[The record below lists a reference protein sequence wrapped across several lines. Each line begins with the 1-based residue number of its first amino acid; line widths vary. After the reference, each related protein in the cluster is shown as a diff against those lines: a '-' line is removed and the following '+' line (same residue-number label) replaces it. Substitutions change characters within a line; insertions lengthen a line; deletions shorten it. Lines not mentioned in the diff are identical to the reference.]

1 MKRWCVVR
9 DKDGNVIEPTPKPEP
24 KPKAKPG
31 AKKRGRPKAEP
42 QEGLEAELGQQLT
55 KRVYKGIE
63 TKVIERLAALEEVVH
78 PLEQMAA
85 LQQQL
90 AERDAE
96 IAALK
101 KANPS
106 AGAEADELSAEEKLA
121 VALESNFITPPAKKS
136 IDLLIDE
143 AHRLEAL
150 TSPDSDMAT
159 PEQQGQLGAVC
170 GKAYA
175 ESSAEAGA
183 SGGTQGYLGAEKG
196 RQLGHLGK
204 SSGQIGAS
212 SGKLGASSGHLGG
225 KFGHHGGRP
234 KNEPLEP
241 EPEGGAVPD
250 QWLKQNL
257 NPKRFEPNAAS
268 IKKFQDYCRTK
279 LKEEGKGDSE
289 LDSEFM
295 KRRVQRYFP
304 GKTTRYLMSVWN
316 DTEKAARVEELE
328 LGTRGGFRKKG
339 EHSILR
345 LHLGKGIRALAKPE
359 SNKKSA
365 FHSMFVSVEEKF
377 KKWRAAGQYVDKYD
391 LLVEF
396 QELLKAK
403 IDELENEKKITGM
416 LTASRV
422 RLLDACTKKRD
433 KMHDKTKNQEK
444 TVDQMQKLFG
454 CRLLK
459 PQRLCSMTLEEE
471 AERVCETW
479 YLFDF
484 VQWLAAFADTEEL
497 AEHVI
502 DPVEF
507 RKNIKATVICM
518 SDQMPFYIKLQPGK
532 QLYTKDELAAG
543 KRKKPLTELEREQ
556 ALGSKGGG
564 GSTKVDKLI
573 SFDVAEDDNEGMTQT
588 RGESHGNQDKF
599 RITLDLE
606 QCLGGW
612 FDEDVEPKGWT
623 GITSMILIGAHFNED
638 NVSIPTSA
646 GEKPVYLEDELYE
659 VNGKEIS
666 HKKGDA
672 IEMNRGSAILQ
683 FRADHPELYA
693 EMKEMGIRFY
703 QQPAGFEGRG
713 A

>member
-1 MKRWCVVR
+1 MLKWCVVR

-24 KPKAKPG
+24 KPKAKPE
-31 AKKRGRPKAEP
+31 AKKRGRPKSEP
-42 QEGLEAELGQQLT
+42 QEGLEAELGQHMK
-55 KRVYKGIE
+55 KRPYQGIE
-63 TKVIERLAALEEVVH
+63 SKVIERLAALEAASPVE
-78 PLEQMAA
+78 EMAA
-85 LQQQL
+85 LKQQL
-90 AERDAE
+90 AARDAE

-101 KANPS
+101 KASPS

-121 VALESNFITPPAKKS
+121 VALENSFITPPAKKS

-143 AHRLEAL
+143 AHRLQAL
-150 TSPDSDMAT
+150 TSPDSDVKT

-183 SGGTQGYLGAEKG
+183 VGGAQGYLGAEKG

-204 SSGQIGAS
+204 SSGQAGAS

-225 KFGHHGGRP
+225 NFGYLGGRP

-257 NPKRFEPNAAS
+257 NPRKFEPNAAS
-268 IKKFQDYCRTK
+268 VKKFQEYCRTK

-289 LDSEFM
+289 LDSDFM

-328 LGTRGGFRKKG
+328 LGTRGAIRKKG

-365 FHSMFVSVEEKF
+365 FHSMFLSVEEKF

-403 IDELENEKKITGM
+403 IDDLENEQRITGG
-416 LTASRV
+416 LTASRIK
-422 RLLDACTKKRD
+422 LLDACKKKRD
-433 KMHDKTKNQEK
+433 KMHDKQKNQEK
-444 TVDQMQKLFG
+444 TVEQMQKLFG

-459 PQRLCSMTLEEE
+459 PQRLCSMSLDEE

-484 VQWLAAFADTEEL
+484 VMWLAAFADIEEL
-497 AEHVI
+497 AEHII

-532 QLYTKDELAAG
+532 QLYTRDEVAAG

-564 GSTKVDKLI
+564 GSTKADKLI

-612 FDEDVEPKGWT
+612 FDEEVEPKGWT

-666 HKKGDA
+666 HKKGEA
-672 IEMNRGSAILQ
+672 IEMNRGAAILQ

-693 EMKEMGIRFY
+693 EMKKMNIRFY